1 MRKLLVVVAA
11 AALYAS
17 AQAQVV
23 MPDPRYEAGLRTSVF
38 GLGLFAGPSGGAGL
52 SFRHHLPSVA
62 SYQLTGGIIKAD
74 DRLHYS
80 LGAELQFDL
89 GRSNTSRFYAAA
101 AVSYF
106 YSGTSNH
113 NEMQGPAR
121 IGAGIG
127 GEYAGG
133 SGFHLAG
140 DLMFTYFSDGTVLP
154 LPQIGL
160 FYYFY

>member
-1 MRKLLVVVAA
+1 MKRLLVLVALIGFSLPA
-11 AALYAS
+11 EG
-17 AQAQVV
+17 QVV
-23 MPDPRYEAGLRTSVF
+23 MPDPRFEAGLRTSVF
-38 GLGLFAGPSGGAGL
+38 GLGLFAGPAGGAGL
-52 SFRHHLPSVA
+52 SFRHHLPSAV
-62 SYQLTGGIIKAD
+62 SYQLTGGIIKAE

-89 GRSNTSRFYAAA
+89 GRSQTSRFFAGAAA
-101 AVSYF
+101 SYF
-106 YSGTSNH
+106 YSGTSDH
-113 NEMQGPAR
+113 NEMAGPAR

-127 GEYAGG
+127 GEYSSG